1 MGYTGV
7 EVFICHDSFVYIPYR
22 VPTQG
27 VGEDKLTLRMLSIR
41 TSYEDASPQP
51 RQPQPRRLLT

>member
-7 EVFICHDSFVYIPYR
+7 DVFICHDSFVYNPYR

-27 VGEDKLTLRMLSIR
+27 VGEDKLTLRM
-41 TSYEDASPQP
+41 Y
-51 RQPQPRRLLT
+51 LL